1 MTSRWIGIALFII
14 YVSDVLA
21 KKLIGRSAEFV
32 LPEVASFLVLFISVG
47 FLLVSIIP
55 ELKKLD

>member
-1 MTSRWIGIALFII
+1 MMLRWVGIVLFFI
-14 YVSDVLA
+14 YISDVLA

-55 ELKKLD
+55 NLKKLD

>member
-1 MTSRWIGIALFII
+1 MTSSWIGIALFII

-47 FLLVSIIP
+47 FLLASIIP
-55 ELKKLD
+55 DLKKLD

>member
-1 MTSRWIGIALFII
+1 MKFRWFGITLFLI

-32 LPEVASFLVLFISVG
+32 LPEVASFLLLLISVG
-47 FLLVSIIP
+47 FLLVSILP
-55 ELKKLD
+55 DLKKLD

>member
-1 MTSRWIGIALFII
+1 MTCRWVGIALFLI
-14 YVSDVLA
+14 YISDVLA

>member
-1 MTSRWIGIALFII
+1 MCRWVGIALFLI
-14 YVSDVLA
+14 YIGDVLA

-47 FLLVSIIP
+47 FLLISIIP

>member
-1 MTSRWIGIALFII
+1 MTCRWIGIALFII

>member
-1 MTSRWIGIALFII
+1 MCRWVGIALFLI
-14 YVSDVLA
+14 YISDVLA